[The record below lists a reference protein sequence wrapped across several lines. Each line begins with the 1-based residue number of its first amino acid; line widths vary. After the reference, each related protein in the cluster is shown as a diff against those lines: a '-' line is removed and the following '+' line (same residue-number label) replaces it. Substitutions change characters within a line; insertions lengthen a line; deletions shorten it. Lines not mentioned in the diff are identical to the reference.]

1 MSALFAMSYLTPVD
15 QSVLQALAVGIF
27 SGTAI
32 SCINAGLDDWR
43 KRDSWNGWDAMIR
56 TTILYAIIFGLIFSA
71 GAFVLTLYAPSMP
84 LAKINQLFLGIGLG
98 AIIVFPLSRL
108 ITGLMSSKA
117 N

>member
-1 MSALFAMSYLTPVD
+1 MSYLTPVD
-15 QSVLQALAVGIF
+15 QSVLRALTVGLF
-27 SGTAI
+27 SGAAI
-32 SCINAGLDDWR
+32 SCINAGLDDWK
-43 KRDSWNGWDAMIR
+43 KRDLWNGWDTIIR

-84 LAKINQLFLGIGLG
+84 LAQINQRFLGIGLG

-108 ITGLMSSKA
+108 ITGFMSSRA